1 MSTFRAYTHLER
13 IDRDECDGILQ
24 NHIVVQPK
32 LDGSCS
38 LVYARDGEVYCGSRT
53 RELSDTKDNANFRN
67 YILTSEDA
75 EIAALREYVLAHP
88 NYIVYGEWLGKVAP
102 YTTKFVGSIKRYL
115 EGGFFIFD
123 VFDVDAA
130 TYLPYHEWEPEIS
143 TFYSRVVPLIAEF
156 DNPTNGQIAYCIDK
170 NDYNLPDGV
179 LGEGIVIKAE
189 PSFRDRWGNIQI
201 AKIVRD
207 EYKQDKA
214 KPKKVY
220 ADGDVEQEI
229 VEPFIKTT
237 VVFVPFRIFE
247 QAKAFCRIPHR
258 IHHFED
264 AVDPFDG
271 VSFFDII
278 RSLEMVDEFAQS
290 HLFLVKLGPV
300 DALKKGQSHFVFLHL
315 KFNSL

>member
-88 NYIVYGEWLGKVAP
+88 NYIVYGEWLGNVAP

-156 DNPTNGQIAYCIDK
+156 DNPTNGQIAECIDK
-170 NDYNLPDGV
+170 NGYNLPDGI

-189 PSFRDRWGNIQI
+189 PSFRDKWGNIQI

-220 ADGDVEQEI
+220 ADGDVEQE
-229 VEPFIKTT
+229 
-237 VVFVPFRIFE
+237 FVDRYVTDAFLDKCRNKVL
-247 QAKAFCRIPHR
+247 QACDDDAFDYRNKKHMGMMISLAWK
-258 IHHFED
+258 D
-264 AVDPFDG
+264 AVEENIFDFVKKKKPTINFG
-271 VSFFDII
+271 TLNGLVNA
-278 RSLEMVDEFAQS
+278 RVRK
-290 HLFLVKLGPV
+290 FLNL
-300 DALKKGQSHFVFLHL
+300 
-315 KFNSL
+315 

>member
-67 YILTSEDA
+67 YILTSEDVD
-75 EIAALREYVLAHP
+75 IAALRKYVLAHP
-88 NYIVYGEWLGKVAP
+88 NYIVYGEYLGGCPP
-102 YTTKFVGSIKRYL
+102 YNGKFVGSIKRYL

-123 VFDVDAA
+123 VFDIDAA

-143 TFYSRVVPLIAEF
+143 AFYSHVVPLIAEF
-156 DNPTNGQIAYCIDK
+156 DNPTNEQIVECIDK
-170 NDYNLPDGV
+170 NGYNLPDGV

-189 PSFRDRWGNIQI
+189 PSFRDKYGNIQI

-207 EYKQDKA
+207 EYKQEKS
-214 KPKKVY
+214 KPKKVFAPGEFEEEFVDKY
-220 ADGDVEQEI
+220 VTDAFLDKCQNKVLITCGDDVFDYKNKKHMGMFISLVWKDVVEENI
-229 VEPFIKTT
+229 FD
-237 VVFVPFRIFE
+237 FVKKKKP
-247 QAKAFCRIPHR
+247 
-258 IHHFED
+258 
-264 AVDPFDG
+264 
-271 VSFFDII
+271 II
-278 RSLEMVDEFAQS
+278 NFGTLNGLCNARAREF
-290 HLFLVKLGPV
+290 LG
-300 DALKKGQSHFVFLHL
+300 L
-315 KFNSL
+315 

>member
-1 MSTFRAYTHLER
+1 MSDFRSYTHVER
-13 IDRDECDGILQ
+13 IDRDECAGILQ
-24 NHIVVQPK
+24 NHIVVQAK
-32 LDGSCS
+32 LDGSNS
-38 LVYARDGEVYCGSRT
+38 LVYSRDGEIYCGSRT

-75 EIAALREYVLAHP
+75 EIAALREYVLTHP
-88 NYIVYGEWLGKVAP
+88 NYIVYGEWLGNVAP

-143 TFYSRVVPLIAEF
+143 AFYSRVVPLIAEF
-156 DNPTNGQIAYCIDK
+156 DNPTNEQIAECIDK
-170 NDYNLPDGV
+170 NGYNLPDGV

-189 PSFRDRWGNIQI
+189 PSFRDKWGNIQI

-220 ADGDVEQEI
+220 ADGDVEQE
-229 VEPFIKTT
+229 
-237 VVFVPFRIFE
+237 FVDKYVTDAFLDKCRNKVL
-247 QAKAFCRIPHR
+247 QACGDDAFDYRNKKHMGMMISLAWK
-258 IHHFED
+258 D
-264 AVDPFDG
+264 AVGENVFDF
-271 VSFFDII
+271 VKKKKPII
-278 RSLEMVDEFAQS
+278 NFGTLNGLVNARVRQ
-290 HLFLVKLGPV
+290 FLNL
-300 DALKKGQSHFVFLHL
+300 
-315 KFNSL
+315 

>member
-88 NYIVYGEWLGKVAP
+88 NYIVYGEWLGNVAP

-220 ADGDVEQEI
+220 ADGDVEQE
-229 VEPFIKTT
+229 
-237 VVFVPFRIFE
+237 FVDKYVTDSFLDKCRNKVL
-247 QAKAFCRIPHR
+247 QACGDDAFDYRNKKHMGMMISLTWK
-258 IHHFED
+258 D
-264 AVDPFDG
+264 AVEENIFDFVKKKKPTINFG
-271 VSFFDII
+271 TLNGLVNV
-278 RSLEMVDEFAQS
+278 RVRK
-290 HLFLVKLGPV
+290 FLNL
-300 DALKKGQSHFVFLHL
+300 
-315 KFNSL
+315 